1 MKTNFNDYHNRA
13 IIINNRDIISKKS
26 HILNN
31 NMNNDIYISSSLPK
45 INKTLQKYINQKL
58 TSIKNNKK
66 FEKLNNSQK
75 PNIIY
80 KKIKFSPKQNNIQK
94 SKEKNIKQIKI
105 FQKIYNKKNIS
116 KNDNSN
122 FNSTK
127 YNIIKENDKY
137 SNVNISEKR
146 RQNSK
151 QSKVISSGGS
161 TSAGLS
167 ISSNKMDENARYTFY
182 GYNNNDYKSGYQSIG
197 KNNNDKNIT
206 CDRNNKNN
214 IFILDESNYF
224 RHRINNFNYETGSDD
239 NINENNMFLK
249 FDNYSSLTFGN
260 SFSNSNSKR
269 SISTKR
275 HCNYEENINNNLTF
289 SHQTNIKNNNYIN
302 KLREENEALK
312 KELKESSNEISLL
325 KYQIKELREVNLKK
339 NSRNMIYPSNIWN
352 KRNIKY
358 EILENKNNFKD
369 IKNIKEFSLDLN
381 IYDKAKFK
389 KDFFDK
395 ITNKTL
401 NESNIY
407 NNRKVINVKKN
418 LNLKK
423 KIHKKISE
431 EYNSFCLLDKPCEKI
446 TECIS
451 NLKI

>member
-80 KKIKFSPKQNNIQK
+80 KKIKFSPKHNNIQK

-182 GYNNNDYKSGYQSIG
+182 AYNNNDYKSGYHSIG
-197 KNNNDKNIT
+197 KNNNDINIT

-339 NSRNMIYPSNIWN
+339 NSRNMIYTSNIWN